1 MAGRTSLAYLG
12 REDIALSADP
22 EVTYFV
28 EKYTG
33 SSQFSSRID
42 EVLFD
47 RDRQYFGGETFIQLP
62 RSGDLVTKIYIK
74 IQNPG
79 FGSAAI
85 LDSAGT
91 LMINFVDLYIGTQL
105 VERIWGEYIELKQDI
120 EVPKTKQA
128 ALASLTGKN
137 MIPSVSNGGLTTYTV
152 DVPFFL
158 LKKGIPICAI
168 EDPVIIRIGFNPAS
182 KFTYPPIT
190 TAVTFNASLYV
201 ENVYL
206 GEIERNFIKSKPHLY
221 LIEFAQ
227 LEEFFVPFAT
237 GNVATTCTLNFTNP
251 VKEMFFVIQNDSA
264 LGYDYSNTATGTLG
278 TTFGTSDQIQNLSLS
293 FNNVDRITTDI
304 GTPAFLRVVQSL
316 EFHTKIQTRLFYNYS
331 FSLDPEGDAPTGH
344 VNFSMVSNQTLK
356 ILLNPSTA
364 NRNIRVYAVS
374 YSFVYLDRGK
384 ATVLFSNYES

>member
-47 RDRQYFGGETFIQLP
+47 RDSQYFGGETFIQLP

-152 DVPFFL
+152 DVPFFI

-168 EDPVIIRIGFNPAS
+168 EDPVIIRIGFNPVS

-190 TAVTFNASLYV
+190 TAVSFNASLYV

-206 GEIERNFIKSKPHLY
+206 GDIERNFIKRKPHLY

-227 LEEFFVPFAT
+227 LEKFFVPFAT

-251 VKEMFFVIQNDSA
+251 VKELFFVVQNDSA
-264 LGYDYSNTATGTLG
+264 VGYDYSNTAT
-278 TTFGTSDQIQNLSLS
+278 
-293 FNNVDRITTDI
+293 

-316 EFHTKIQTRLFYNYS
+316 EFHTKIQSRLFYNYS
-331 FSLDPEGDAPTGH
+331 FSLDPEGNVPTGH